1 MSDAL
6 DESLLDNP
14 ESQRLLG
21 EMKRKQ
27 QEQKI
32 AIEKIRK
39 AESDYIETVTKISN
53 NLHTNPHWK
62 TLCMNHVQEGTMAF
76 IRAVSNPG
84 ERQL

>member
-14 ESQRLLG
+14 ETKRLLDQ
-21 EMKRKQ
+21 MKRKQ

-39 AESDYIETVTKISN
+39 AEHDYIDIANKISN

-62 TLCMNHVQEGTMAF
+62 TLCLNHIQEGTMAL
-76 IRAVSNPG
+76 IRAISNPN
-84 ERQL
+84 ERQT